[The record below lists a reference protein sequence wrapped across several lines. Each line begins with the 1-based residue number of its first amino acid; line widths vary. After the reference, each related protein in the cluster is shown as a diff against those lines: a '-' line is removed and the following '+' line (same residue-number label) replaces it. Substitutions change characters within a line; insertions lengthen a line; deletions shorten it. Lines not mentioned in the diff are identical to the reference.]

1 MIEEAIRCAICEN
14 PIKSER
20 GCDGSCRYDEKLLKR
35 IVDAVNGCIEA
46 DRPHGEWIYHKYDKD
61 FECSMCHHRFDA
73 DDFGLEI
80 PQANAT
86 WIKVCAY
93 NFCPN
98 CGADMRP
105 KEGEA
110 E

>member
-20 GCDGSCRYDEKLLKR
+20 GCDGSCRYDEKLLNR
-35 IVDAVNGCIEA
+35 IIEAVNGCIEA
-46 DRPHGEWIYHKYDKD
+46 DRPHGEWKYEPTKGA
-61 FECSMCHHRFDA
+61 FCSECGCHSIWNF
-73 DDFGLEI
+73 
-80 PQANAT
+80 
-86 WIKVCAY
+86 

-98 CGADMRP
+98 CGADMR
-105 KEGEA
+105 EGEV